1 MPRPARTSSRPAIIA
16 DMGMPSRMDTPVLI
30 ILAGLPGAGKTSIGR
45 QLARQLAAA
54 YPPTTRGTGWD
65 MRLRRI
71 TCVSA

>member
-1 MPRPARTSSRPAIIA
+1 
-16 DMGMPSRMDTPVLI
+16 MDTPVLI